1 MRLPLALLAI
11 TMAASAGTAERAA
24 GQGAVKSVYDD
35 WQLRCDTLPG
45 AQHEQ
50 CALMQ
55 NVVTEDRPNVGI
67 SVIVFKTADQK
78 SRLMRVVA
86 PMGVLLP
93 TGLGLKIDQVDA
105 GRTGFVRCLLNGCV
119 ADVVLDDNLV
129 KQLRAGQ
136 TATFIIFQTPEEGI
150 GVPISLKGFSQAFD
164 RLQ

>member
-1 MRLPLALLAI
+1 MITSPCGAHRRQRTAWALNAF
-11 TMAASAGTAERAA
+11 
-24 GQGAVKSVYDD
+24 
-35 WQLRCDTLPG
+35 P
-45 AQHEQ
+45 
-50 CALMQ
+50 
-55 NVVTEDRPNVGI
+55 EDRPNVGI

-136 TATFIIFQTPEEGI
+136 TATFIIFQRPRR
-150 GVPISLKGFSQAFD
+150 VSAF
-164 RLQ
+164 RLA